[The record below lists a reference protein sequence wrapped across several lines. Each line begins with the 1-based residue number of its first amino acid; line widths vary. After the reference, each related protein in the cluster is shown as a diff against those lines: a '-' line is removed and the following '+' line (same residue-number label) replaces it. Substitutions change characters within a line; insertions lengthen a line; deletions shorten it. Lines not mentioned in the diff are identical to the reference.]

1 MKDLEVLNGLQ
12 GRIEWDA
19 EGAKSAITGVVAP
32 YRGLVVTDDN
42 VKDMEKAQKELAS
55 MRRKIDKF
63 RKDTKKDAEAPIKT
77 FEMEVYA
84 ILKVIDDA
92 EAPLKD
98 QLHKYEV
105 ERVNA
110 VSKEV
115 QAEAI
120 AEAERQGLREQYMF
134 DFKISSAWT
143 KRTVKRAEMLSG
155 IVAAI
160 SELKAR
166 QDLDDERARLVEA
179 NKQQIALLCENLS
192 EKYSLNTPIT
202 PKDCPNNLAESR
214 MPSELVAV
222 VESIVKRAADRE
234 LAAAQTA
241 AAMATAQAEEAMLSQ
256 QAAPVA
262 PAAYQPEA
270 QGMRSGSA
278 VRLTMRNVPDDV
290 VARLRAGKKL
300 LGCIYELEVM

>member
-1 MKDLEVLNGLQ
+1 
-12 GRIEWDA
+12 
-19 EGAKSAITGVVAP
+19 
-32 YRGLVVTDDN
+32 
-42 VKDMEKAQKELAS
+42 

-256 QAAPVA
+256 QATPAA
-262 PAAYQPEA
+262 PATSQLDA
-270 QGMRSGSA
+270 QGMRSGST